1 MINSSYSIPILCEGR
16 ADYKPTHK
24 YELSKSSNKCDNKY
38 IEFIHSVSQGNFI
51 CRLLQDGLAKFAIA
65 TSIKSSMNRQS
76 LLTNDISIFDDKIIA
91 SQQIALED
99 TAEIQ
104 NFIGYI
110 VYTGNDKVFTLNS
123 DDMGLDNFWN
133 NIDIS
138 IPKGAILAKS
148 PWFEQEKSLA
158 NLISVEKA
166 CDIKFGFKVLVD
178 PSNGGKFRVK
188 MKPDLFDQLNKTS
201 NYNIYKN
208 NIISHILAAGF
219 YELRNYNENGEL
231 VNFEKFK
238 RELKE
243 KGFKTWEDED
253 FCPNEIAD
261 FYVNIKIPSCELGD
275 END

>member
-208 NIISHILAAGF
+208 NSISHILAAGF